1 MLPMMSAT
9 GEIGIV
15 ISLSVWLGF
24 LILSVYVA
32 SSCSLTASSV
42 IFQTHLDLLIRWK
55 KEKKKKEK
63 RATLATWKRILKSL
77 ILFCSCCYEV
87 GHKVMEND
95 PRILFLTD

>member
-32 SSCSLTASSV
+32 SSCSLTASSM

-55 KEKKKKEK
+55 KEKKEERKKGNSGHLEK
-63 RATLATWKRILKSL
+63 NIKK
-77 ILFCSCCYEV
+77 F
-87 GHKVMEND
+87 NF
-95 PRILFLTD
+95 ILFLLL

>member
-32 SSCSLTASSV
+32 SSCLLTASTM

-63 RATLATWKRILKSL
+63 RKKGNSGRLEKNIKK
-77 ILFCSCCYEV
+77 F
-87 GHKVMEND
+87 NF
-95 PRILFLTD
+95 ILFLLL

>member
-42 IFQTHLDLLIRWK
+42 ISRTHLDLLIRWK
-55 KEKKKKEK
+55 KEKNEERKKGNSGHLEK
-63 RATLATWKRILKSL
+63 NIKK
-77 ILFCSCCYEV
+77 F
-87 GHKVMEND
+87 NF
-95 PRILFLTD
+95 ILFLLL

>member
-32 SSCSLTASSV
+32 SSCSLTASSM

-55 KEKKKKEK
+55 KEK
-63 RATLATWKRILKSL
+63 RATLAAWKRILKSL
-77 ILFCSCCYEV
+77 ILFCSCCYKV

>member
-42 IFQTHLDLLIRWK
+42 ISRTHLDLLIRWK

-63 RATLATWKRILKSL
+63 RAT
-77 ILFCSCCYEV
+77 
-87 GHKVMEND
+87 GHLEKNIKKFNF
-95 PRILFLTD
+95 ILFLLL